1 MGSLDGG
8 EVTDLIGLYMLYL
21 LRTKLGSKVRC
32 LGLYRDDMLLITYGN
47 GHDTDRLRKDICL
60 IFRNEG
66 LILTCES
73 QASTKVDFLDIN
85 FDLTEESFKPY
96 QKPNDSLLYI
106 NSMSDHPACIKRSL
120 PNMIEHRI
128 SRLCSSEMIF
138 KKEKTPYEAALKT
151 AGYNNVNLM
160 YRPEGSQPKK
170 NSRKRNNKR
179 SVAWFNPPFSSIVK
193 TKVGKVF
200 FSILEKNF
208 PKDSPLR
215 KIMNRNY
222 VKLSYCCMPNVHSII
237 SGLNRRKMDQYHE
250 TDELLKHKGN
260 SHKTCNCPKS
270 SSCPL
275 DGNCLIESV
284 VYLATV
290 NSMGQDKL
298 YYGLT
303 EGPFKTRWNKHQSD
317 FRLAHH
323 RNDTD
328 LSEHIWALKDKSEN
342 YTIKWS
348 VVEQVPKFKPNRKNF
363 CQLCASEKRFILSAD
378 PMVLI
383 NKRDEFLN
391 KCRHANKYKLK
402 NVKYDQ
408 HVDLLYH
415 TANPLIEN
423 QPAINMTANHLSKPR
438 RHKNNLKIHTT
449 LCQPPSNSS
458 SDAPINHIVG
468 LNTMGTSPPVS
479 VNNGEILTSA
489 RTRMQN
495 KRIYNSDFIT

>member
-1 MGSLDGG
+1 
-8 EVTDLIGLYMLYL
+8 
-21 LRTKLGSKVRC
+21 
-32 LGLYRDDMLLITYGN
+32 
-47 GHDTDRLRKDICL
+47 
-60 IFRNEG
+60 
-66 LILTCES
+66 
-73 QASTKVDFLDIN
+73 
-85 FDLTEESFKPY
+85 
-96 QKPNDSLLYI
+96 
-106 NSMSDHPACIKRSL
+106 
-120 PNMIEHRI
+120 
-128 SRLCSSEMIF
+128 
-138 KKEKTPYEAALKT
+138 
-151 AGYNNVNLM
+151 
-160 YRPEGSQPKK
+160 
-170 NSRKRNNKR
+170 
-179 SVAWFNPPFSSIVK
+179 
-193 TKVGKVF
+193 
-200 FSILEKNF
+200 
-208 PKDSPLR
+208 
-215 KIMNRNY
+215 
-222 VKLSYCCMPNVHSII
+222 
-237 SGLNRRKMDQYHE
+237 
-250 TDELLKHKGN
+250 
-260 SHKTCNCPKS
+260 
-270 SSCPL
+270 
-275 DGNCLIESV
+275 
-284 VYLATV
+284 
-290 NSMGQDKL
+290 MGQDKL

-363 CQLCASEKRFILSAD
+363 CQLCVSEKRFILSAD

-423 QPAINMTANHLSKPR
+423 QPAVNMIAQHLSKPR
-438 RHKNNLKIHTT
+438 RHRNNLKIHTT
-449 LCQPPSNSS
+449 FCQPPSNSS
-458 SDAPINHIVG
+458 SDAPITHTVG
-468 LNTMGTSPPVS
+468 LNTNGTSPPVS